1 MNILILEVDFQQE
14 NLDIKIREKQRSC
27 LYLEM
32 EWKTKITQILGI
44 KYPLVMGAFG
54 GWGKAEF
61 ASTFSN
67 AGGLGIIAALNFPNP
82 EEFRK
87 DIQKIKRLTTK
98 PFGINLSLPHHI
110 LEESSEGKK
119 TQKRYLEYVD
129 IALNE
134 KCNIFTTSGYKSSFI
149 GKRVHEAGGLWFHKC
164 VLIKHAISAEKEG
177 ADGVTLVGLEGTGFK
192 NPLTNTTLVNITLAK
207 KLLKIPII
215 AAGGIGDARGFLGA
229 LAMGAD
235 AVCLGTALM
244 ATMECPVS
252 PRIKEKWLNLDIF
265 EETFHNKIYK
275 YNIKNFM
282 APSTAIGH
290 RKMLVSIQGLIE
302 ELITEAHGILDSWG
316 FNNSEFNTLSI

>member
-1 MNILILEVDFQQE
+1 M
-14 NLDIKIREKQRSC
+14 K
-27 LYLEM
+27 
-32 EWKTKITQILGI
+32 WKTKITQILGI

-67 AGGLGIIAALNFPNP
+67 AGGLGIIAALNFPNL
-82 EEFRK
+82 EDFRK
-87 DIQKIKRLTTK
+87 DIQKMKRITTK

-110 LEESSEGKK
+110 LEESREGKK
-119 TQKRYLEYVD
+119 TKARYLEYVD

-134 KCNIFTTSGYKSSFI
+134 NCHIFTTSGYKAAFI
-149 GKRVHEAGGLWFHKC
+149 GKRIQELGGLWFHKC
-164 VLIKHAISAEKEG
+164 VLVKHAISAEKEG

-192 NPLTNTTLVNITLAK
+192 NPLTNTTLVNITFAK
-207 KLLKIPII
+207 KILNIPII

-229 LAMGAD
+229 IAMGAD

-244 ATMECPVS
+244 ATIECPVS
-252 PRIKEKWLNLDIF
+252 SRIKENWLKLDIF

-282 APSTAIGH
+282 TPSTAIGH
-290 RKMLVSIQGLIE
+290 RKKLVTIQQLIE
-302 ELITEAHGILDSWG
+302 ELITEANGILESWG
-316 FNNSEFNTLSI
+316 FSNKEFNTLDV

>member
-1 MNILILEVDFQQE
+1 M
-14 NLDIKIREKQRSC
+14 K
-27 LYLEM
+27 
-32 EWKTKITQILGI
+32 WKTKITQIFGI

-67 AGGLGIIAALNFPNP
+67 TGGLGIIAALNFPNP
-82 EEFRK
+82 DDFRK
-87 DIQKIKRLTTK
+87 DIQKMKQITTK
-98 PFGINLSLPHHI
+98 PFGINLSMPHHI
-110 LEESSEGKK
+110 LNNNEEGKK
-119 TQKRYLEYVD
+119 TKKRYLDYID

-134 KCNIFTTSGYKSSFI
+134 NCSIFTTSGYKASFI
-149 GKRVHEAGGLWFHKC
+149 GKRVHEAGGTWFHKC

-192 NPLTNTTLVNITLAK
+192 NPQTNTTLVNITLARK
-207 KLLKIPII
+207 MLKIPII
-215 AAGGIGDARGFLGA
+215 AAGGIGGARGFLGA

-244 ATMECPVS
+244 ITKECPV
-252 PRIKEKWLNLDIF
+252 PVNIKEKWLQLDILN
-265 EETFHNKIYK
+265 ENFHDRIYK

-290 RKMLVSIQGLIE
+290 HNEIIPMKILIE
-302 ELITEAHGILDSWG
+302 EMIKNAEKILKSWG
-316 FNNSEFNTLSI
+316 FDNNEFNSINS

>member
-1 MNILILEVDFQQE
+1 M
-14 NLDIKIREKQRSC
+14 K
-27 LYLEM
+27 
-32 EWKTKITQILGI
+32 WKTKITQLLKIR
-44 KYPLVMGAFG
+44 YPLVMGAFG

-67 AGGLGIIAALNFPNP
+67 AGGLGIIAALNFPDP
-82 EEFRK
+82 EDFRK
-87 DIQKIKRLTTK
+87 DIQRMKKLTTK

-110 LEESSEGKK
+110 LEENRGSKK
-119 TQKRYLEYVD
+119 TKERYLEYVD

-134 KCNIFTTSGYKSSFI
+134 NCHIFTTSGYKASFI

-177 ADGVTLVGLEGTGFK
+177 ANGVTLVGLEGTGFK

-207 KLLKIPII
+207 KMLKIPII

-244 ATMECPVS
+244 ATNECPVS
-252 PRIKEKWLNLDIF
+252 TKIKEKWLNLDIF
-265 EETFHNKIYK
+265 EEIFHNKIYK
-275 YNIKNFM
+275 YNVKNFM

-290 RKMLVSIQGLIE
+290 RKTLVSIHNLVE
-302 ELITEAHGILDSWG
+302 ELITEANGILDSWG
-316 FNNSEFNTLSI
+316 FNHNEFNTLDI